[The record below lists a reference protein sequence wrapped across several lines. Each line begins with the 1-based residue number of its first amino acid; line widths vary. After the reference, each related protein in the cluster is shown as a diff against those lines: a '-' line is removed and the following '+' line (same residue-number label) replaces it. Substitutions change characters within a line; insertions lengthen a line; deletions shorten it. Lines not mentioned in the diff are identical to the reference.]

1 MGRKG
6 TGWCGVLLLALV
18 GLFPPV
24 AGAVPDPVAVGE
36 QPRQPLS
43 GAFTVHRHAGERL
56 DLAAIRAIHR
66 AGGFRPLEG
75 DGSRATNFGL
85 TRDAVWLRLELTT
98 PADLTG
104 RRLLEVGHASLDE
117 VDLYLAPAGG
127 EWRHYR
133 SGDRL
138 PFSARVLPHR
148 HHLFDLGLE
157 PATDYTLYLRV
168 ASEGTL
174 TAPVTLWEAEALWQ
188 QDQVS
193 YSLLSL
199 YYGLLIA
206 LLVYNLF
213 LYLSLRDSL
222 YLIYVAFIGTLSVGQ
237 AGLAGLT
244 GQFLWPDNPWL
255 THLSPTGGVSLAGAF
270 GALFVQRFL
279 GDTPKRLRLG
289 WFMPVVIV
297 GYAATFLTAV
307 AGAYHLAAMA
317 VNGLSLIFAVG
328 ALLLGAMA
336 LYQRQPGARFFVLA
350 WVALLSGVIVIALH
364 NLGLLPSNAVTA
376 NALLIGSALEML
388 LLSLALADRINTL
401 QRGRDEAQ
409 EHALRVRQEMV
420 EALQESERT
429 LEQRVVDRTRDLE
442 RANRDL
448 RESQAQLEYQAG
460 HDPLTGL
467 VNRKLFN
474 EHLVRAMAR
483 ADRHGQGLTLLVA
496 DLDHFKPVNDRL
508 GHAVG
513 DAVLV
518 EVARRL
524 RAGVR
529 EVDTVARLG
538 GDEFVVLLEEAVEP
552 AAIEGVVAKLAAE
565 VARPLVLAD
574 GSQVRVGVSM
584 GWASYPADATD
595 AGTLFNLADRAMYR
609 RKAGTPIP
617 DPL

>member
-1 MGRKG
+1 MGWSQAG
-6 TGWCGVLLLALV
+6 GGVLLLALLV
-18 GLFPPV
+18 VLPPA
-24 AGAVPDPVAVGE
+24 AGAAPDPVEVADRD
-36 QPRQPLS
+36 RQS
-43 GAFTVHRHAGERL
+43 FSDAFAVHRHAGEPL
-56 DLAAIRAIHR
+56 GLEGARAVHR
-66 AGGFRPLEG
+66 EGGFRPLEG
-75 DGSRATNFGL
+75 DTSGATNFGL
-85 TRDAVWLRLELTT
+85 TRDAIWLRSVLTT
-98 PADLTG
+98 PEDLSG
-104 RRLLEVGHASLDE
+104 RRLLEVGHASLDQ

-133 SGDRL
+133 SGDRH
-138 PFSARVLPHR
+138 PFSARALPHR
-148 HHLFDLGLE
+148 HHLFDLALE
-157 PATDYTLYLRV
+157 PGTEYTLYLRV
-168 ASEGTL
+168 TSEGTL
-174 TAPVTLWEAEALWQ
+174 TVPVTLWEAEALWQ
-188 QDQVS
+188 HDQLAYAV
-193 YSLLSL
+193 LGL

-213 LYLSLRDSL
+213 LYLSLRDPL

-244 GQFLWPDNPWL
+244 GQFLWPDHPWL
-255 THLSPTGGVSLAGAF
+255 THLSPTGGVSLAGVF

-279 GDTPKRLRLG
+279 GDTPARLRLG
-289 WFMPVVIV
+289 WFMPTVII
-297 GYAATFLTAV
+297 GYAAIFLGAV
-307 AGAYHLAAMA
+307 AGHYHLAAMA
-317 VNGLSLIFAVG
+317 VNGLSLVFAVG
-328 ALLLGAMA
+328 ALTLGAAA

-364 NLGLLPSNAVTA
+364 NLGVLPSNALTA

-474 EHLVRAMAR
+474 EHLIRAMAR
-483 ADRHGQGLTLLVA
+483 ADRHGQGLALLVA

-552 AAIEGVVAKLAAE
+552 AAIEGIVVKLAAD

-574 GSQVRVGVSM
+574 GSQVRVGASV
-584 GWASYPADATD
+584 GWACYPADATD
-595 AGTLFNLADRAMYR
+595 AGTLFNLADRAMYH
-609 RKAGTPIP
+609 RKSGSSIP